1 MIGRSAQVRSS
12 VSTRVSRAF
21 LGLLVESREIEKKT
35 KSGILHPRPG
45 KSSRGFV
52 RPPLDE
58 RGRNHAGKRSM
69 IELEEIEK
77 KRSKGCEVVARVIG
91 V

>member
-1 MIGRSAQVRSS
+1 MRSS

-21 LGLLVESREIEKKT
+21 LGLLVESREIEKKSRVESSILGLVNRLVDSFARLST
-35 KSGILHPRPG
+35 RGVGI
-45 KSSRGFV
+45 
-52 RPPLDE
+52 
-58 RGRNHAGKRSM
+58 HAGKRSM

-77 KRSKGCEVVARVIG
+77 KRSKGCEAVARVIG

>member
-1 MIGRSAQVRSS
+1 MRSS

-52 RPPLDE
+52 RPLDE
-58 RGRNHAGKRSM
+58 RDRNHAGKRSM

-77 KRSKGCEVVARVIG
+77 KRSKGCEAVTRVIG

>member
-1 MIGRSAQVRSS
+1 MRFSACLSNHEK
-12 VSTRVSRAF
+12 
-21 LGLLVESREIEKKT
+21 LKKKT

-77 KRSKGCEVVARVIG
+77 KRSKGCEAVARVIG